1 VERVIRYAFE
11 LCRKRGKTKKLTM
24 IDKAN
29 AVGAMDIWTRVFEE
43 VGRDFP
49 DIERDHAYI
58 DAACMWMVK
67 NPEAFDTVVVSN
79 MFGDIFTDL
88 GAAIQG
94 GMGMAASGNIHPGR
108 VSMFEPIHG
117 SAPKHAGRN
126 VASPIGAILAGQMLL
141 EHLGE
146 REAAAMIA
154 ASVEELF
161 ASGRLRSTGT
171 DSGIG
176 TREQGRLVRECIG
189 ARAASIPT

>member
-1 VERVIRYAFE
+1 V
-11 LCRKRGKTKKLTM
+11 
-24 IDKAN
+24 
-29 AVGAMDIWTRVFEE
+29 
-43 VGRDFP
+43 
-49 DIERDHAYI
+49 ERDHAYI
-58 DAACMWMVK
+58 DAACMWLVK

-141 EHLGE
+141 EHIGE
-146 REAAAMIA
+146 TEAADAVGNA
-154 ASVEELF
+154 VRGLF
-161 ASGRLRSTGT
+161 TSGRLRSAGT
-171 DSGIG
+171 DSGVS
-176 TREQGRLVRECIG
+176 TSQQGQWVREAIRNP
-189 ARAASIPT
+189 AAAIRASG